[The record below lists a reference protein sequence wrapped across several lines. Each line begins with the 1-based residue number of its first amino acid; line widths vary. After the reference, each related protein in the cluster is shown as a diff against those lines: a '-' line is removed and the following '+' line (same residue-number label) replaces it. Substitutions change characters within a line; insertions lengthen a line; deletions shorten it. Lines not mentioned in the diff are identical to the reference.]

1 MTLAVWESQVSTLY
15 CHICSVRHIFEY
27 ICRLYCQCHP
37 SLAPAVLMYRLFFL
51 STSNFSLDQT
61 RVFSCH
67 SETSATPTPRFL
79 HFHRVFHLLN
89 WPDILS
95 SCSVSTHLK
104 ALSGLSEC
112 LLANVS
118 LFLSAQSPRSPD
130 TESTSCR
137 VSTAHGVWHRE
148 NFQIL
153 IFNSA
158 HTQRAARIRLQP
170 FDVYILKCRERVGEE
185 KLHWKIYILFKTVHL
200 SGVP

>member
-15 CHICSVRHIFEY
+15 CHISSLRGMFEY
-27 ICRLYCQCHP
+27 ICWLYCQCYL
-37 SLAPAVLMYRLFFL
+37 SLAPAVLIYRLL

-61 RVFSCH
+61 RVFNWH
-67 SETSATPTPRFL
+67 SETSATLTQHFL

-89 WPDILS
+89 WSDILS

-137 VSTAHGVWHRE
+137 VSTAHGVWHTE
-148 NFQIL
+148 NFQNLIL
-153 IFNSA
+153 NSA
-158 HTQRAARIRLQP
+158 HTQRVARIQLQP
-170 FDVYILKCRERVGEE
+170 FDVYILKDQSVVSMWGRKNCI
-185 KLHWKIYILFKTVHL
+185 KKNIFFKTGHL
-200 SGVP
+200 SRVP